1 MAEIPKWPGSGSV
14 ISGSTPFGFYDEDS
28 TYQTQGPQV
37 ASWCAKR
44 LGYPIVD
51 VELQDLQFY
60 ACFEEAVT
68 EYGAQVHQFNIRQNM
83 MKLQGS
89 PTSSNLNNT
98 FIGGGEVNN
107 LVTLAQDYGSE
118 AGVGGNVEW
127 NKGYITVGSGSQT
140 YDLLSHPSS
149 SLSGSASTLINDLSN
164 VEIKKIY
171 HNVDPAITRY
181 YDPFAL
187 TGTGYRNLI
196 DDFGFGSYSPAVNFV
211 MYPIY
216 EDLLRI
222 QAIELNDAVRRSGF
236 SFKLINNKLTV
247 FPIPQTT
254 FKIWFDYI
262 EKDDRSNI
270 GARSSGGV
278 VSDYSNVPYNNL
290 TYNEINDVGKQW
302 IRKYTLATAKEVLG
316 AIREKYSSVPIPGS
330 EVSLDGAALRAEA
343 VSEKEDLITQLR
355 ENLEETSRRRQ
366 MEIEEEIS
374 EKMNNQLGRIP
385 IPIFIG

>member
-1 MAEIPKWPGSGSV
+1 MADIPKWPGSGSEA
-14 ISGSTPFGFYDEDS
+14 SGSTPFGFYDLDS
-28 TYQTQGPQV
+28 SFTVEAPKV

-98 FIGGGEVNN
+98 FIGGGEINN

-118 AGVGGNVEW
+118 VGVGGNVEW
-127 NKGYITVGSGSQT
+127 RKGSITVGSGLQT
-140 YDLLSHPSS
+140 YDLLTHPSS
-149 SLSGSASTLINDLSN
+149 SLSGSSSTLVNDQSN
-164 VEIKKIY
+164 IEIKRIY
-171 HNVDPAITRY
+171 HNLDPAITRY

-211 MYPIY
+211 LYPIY

-222 QAIELNDAVRRSGF
+222 QAIEFNDTVRRSSF
-236 SFKLINNKLTV
+236 TFKLIDNKLTV

-254 FKIWFDYI
+254 FNIWFDYI

-270 GARSSGGV
+270 GARSQGGV
-278 VSDYSNVPYNNL
+278 VSDYSNVPYQNL
-290 TYNEINDVGKQW
+290 TFNSINDVGKQW
-302 IRKYTLATAKEVLG
+302 IRKYTLALSKEVLG
-316 AIREKYSSVPIPGS
+316 AIREKYSSIPIPG
-330 EVSLDGAALRAEA
+330 ETISLDGAALRAEA
-343 VSEKEDLITQLR
+343 SAEKETLITQLR

-366 MEIEEEIS
+366 MEIEQEIS
-374 EKMNNQLGRIP
+374 EKMNQQLSRIP

>member
-1 MAEIPKWPGSGSV
+1 MADIPRWPGSGSEA
-14 ISGSTPFGFYDEDS
+14 SGSTPFGFYDLDS
-28 TYQTQGPQV
+28 SFTVEAPKV

-98 FIGGGEVNN
+98 FIGGGEINN

-118 AGVGGNVEW
+118 AGVGGSVEW
-127 NKGYITVGSGSQT
+127 RKGYITVGSGSQE
-140 YDLLSHPSS
+140 YDLLTDPFS
-149 SLSGSASTLINDLSN
+149 SLSGSASTLVNELSN
-164 VEIKKIY
+164 IEIKRIY

-222 QAIELNDAVRRSGF
+222 QAIELNDAVRRSAF
-236 SFKLINNKLTV
+236 TFKLINNKLTV

-270 GARSSGGV
+270 GARSQGGV
-278 VSDYSNVPYNNL
+278 VSDYSNVPYQNL
-290 TYNEINDVGKQW
+290 TFNSINDVGKQW
-302 IRKYTLATAKEVLG
+302 IRKYTLALSKEVLG
-316 AIREKYSSVPIPGS
+316 AIREKYNSIPIPGDTI
-330 EVSLDGAALRAEA
+330 SLDGAALRSEA
-343 VSEKEDLITQLR
+343 SAEKETLITQLR

-366 MEIEEEIS
+366 MEIEQEIS
-374 EKMNNQLGRIP
+374 EKMNQQLSLIP

>member
-1 MAEIPKWPGSGSV
+1 
-14 ISGSTPFGFYDEDS
+14 
-28 TYQTQGPQV
+28 
-37 ASWCAKR
+37 
-44 LGYPIVD
+44 
-51 VELQDLQFY
+51 
-60 ACFEEAVT
+60 
-68 EYGAQVHQFNIRQNM
+68 

-98 FIGGGEVNN
+98 FIGGGEINN

-118 AGVGGNVEW
+118 AGVGGSVEW
-127 NKGYITVGSGSQT
+127 RKGYITVGSGSQE
-140 YDLLSHPSS
+140 YDLLTDPFS
-149 SLSGSASTLINDLSN
+149 SLSGSASTLVNELSN
-164 VEIKKIY
+164 IEIKRIY

-222 QAIELNDAVRRSGF
+222 QAIELNDAVRRSAF
-236 SFKLINNKLTV
+236 TFKLINNKLTV

-270 GARSSGGV
+270 GARSQGGV
-278 VSDYSNVPYNNL
+278 VSDYSNVPYQNL
-290 TYNEINDVGKQW
+290 TFNSINDVGKQW
-302 IRKYTLATAKEVLG
+302 IRKYTLALSKEVLG
-316 AIREKYSSVPIPGS
+316 AIREKYNSIPIPGDTI
-330 EVSLDGAALRAEA
+330 SLDGAALRSEA
-343 VSEKEDLITQLR
+343 SAEKETLITQLR

-366 MEIEEEIS
+366 MEIEQEIS
-374 EKMNNQLGRIP
+374 EKMNQQLSLIP

>member
-1 MAEIPKWPGSGSV
+1 MADIPKWPGSGSEA
-14 ISGSTPFGFYDEDS
+14 SGSTPFGFYDLDTSFTTEA
-28 TYQTQGPQV
+28 PKV

-98 FIGGGEVNN
+98 FIGGGEINN

-118 AGVGGNVEW
+118 AGVGGSVEW
-127 NKGYITVGSGSQT
+127 RKGYVTVGSGSQI
-140 YDLLSHPSS
+140 YDLLTDGGS
-149 SLSGSASTLINDLSN
+149 SLSGSASTLVNDQSN
-164 VEIKKIY
+164 IEIKRIY

-222 QAIELNDAVRRSGF
+222 QAIELNDSVRRSAF
-236 SFKLINNKLTV
+236 TFKLIDNKLTV

-270 GARSSGGV
+270 GARSQGGV
-278 VSDYSNVPYNNL
+278 VSDYSNVPYQNL
-290 TYNEINDVGKQW
+290 TFNSINDVGKQW
-302 IRKYTLATAKEVLG
+302 IRKYTLALSKEVLG
-316 AIREKYSSVPIPGS
+316 AVREKYSSIPIPG
-330 EVSLDGAALRAEA
+330 ETISLDGSALRAEA
-343 VSEKEDLITQLR
+343 TSEKESLITQLR

-374 EKMNNQLGRIP
+374 EKMSNQLARIP

>member
-1 MAEIPKWPGSGSV
+1 MADIPKWPGSGSAV
-14 ISGSTPFGFYDEDS
+14 SGNTPFAFYDTD
-28 TYQTQGPQV
+28 TTFQTQAPQV
-37 ASWCAKR
+37 ANWCARR

-68 EYGAQVHQFNIRQNM
+68 EYSAQVHQFNIRQNM

-89 PTSSNLNNT
+89 PTGSNLNST
-98 FIGGGEVNN
+98 FVGGGEINN

-118 AGVGGNVEW
+118 VGVGGSVDY
-127 NKGYITVGSGSQT
+127 KKAYITVGSGSQE
-140 YDLLSHPSS
+140 YDLLTHPSS
-149 SLSGSASTLINDLSN
+149 SISGSASTLINDQSN
-164 VEIKKIY
+164 VEIKRIY

-222 QAIELNDAVRRSGF
+222 QAIELNDTVRRSAF
-236 SFKLINNKLTV
+236 TFKLINNKLTV

-254 FKIWFDYI
+254 FRIYFDYI

-270 GARSSGGV
+270 GARSQGGV
-278 VSDYSNVPYNNL
+278 VSDYSNAPYQNIL
-290 TYNEINDVGKQW
+290 YSDINDVGKQW
-302 IRKYTLATAKEVLG
+302 IRKYTLALSKEVLG
-316 AIREKYSSVPIPGS
+316 AVREKYSSVPIPGS

-343 VSEKEDLITQLR
+343 VSEKEALVEQLR

-374 EKMNNQLGRIP
+374 EKMNNQLSRIP
-385 IPIFIG
+385 TPIIIG

>member
-1 MAEIPKWPGSGSV
+1 MADIPKWPGSGSEA
-14 ISGSTPFGFYDEDS
+14 SGSTPFGFYDLDS
-28 TYQTQGPQV
+28 SFTVEAPKV

-98 FIGGGEVNN
+98 FIGGGEINN

-118 AGVGGNVEW
+118 VGVGGNVEW
-127 NKGYITVGSGSQT
+127 RKGSITVGSGLQT
-140 YDLLSHPSS
+140 YDLLTHPSS
-149 SLSGSASTLINDLSN
+149 SLSGSSSTLVNDQSN
-164 VEIKKIY
+164 IEIKRIY
-171 HNVDPAITRY
+171 HNLDPAITRY

-211 MYPIY
+211 LYPIY

-222 QAIELNDAVRRSGF
+222 QAIEFNDTVRRSSF
-236 SFKLINNKLTV
+236 TFKLIDNKLTV

-254 FKIWFDYI
+254 FNIWFDYI

-270 GARSSGGV
+270 GARSQGGV
-278 VSDYSNVPYNNL
+278 VSDYSNVPYQNL
-290 TYNEINDVGKQW
+290 TFNSINDVGKQW
-302 IRKYTLATAKEVLG
+302 IRKYTLALSKEVLG
-316 AIREKYSSVPIPGS
+316 AIREKYSSIPIPG
-330 EVSLDGAALRAEA
+330 ETISLDGAALRAEA
-343 VSEKEDLITQLR
+343 SSEKESLITQLR

-366 MEIEEEIS
+366 MEIEQEIS
-374 EKMNNQLGRIP
+374 EKMNQQLSRIP